1 MKVMILCGY
10 LYEGIGQYFD
20 RKEESFGGW
29 VKGFMN
35 GIRDYEDLDIYYAA
49 VEKGKNQCITKTID
63 GITFHLVSY
72 GDAAYLQSFLNDNP
86 CDVYHLFGM
95 ENEFAEDIVP
105 LLDYDKT
112 LFYIQGIIDEYK
124 DYYLADYDR
133 FHGANPLFKVY
144 MYLNRRLF
152 EKRGRTEKNIFR
164 NARYIAGRTDWD
176 KAYVEAEAP
185 GIQYFKLNESLRDE
199 FYQDHDGTPL
209 WDITGVN
216 RHTIFVTQANYPV
229 KSPHMIVEI
238 VRLLKQKYP
247 DVKCYIGG
255 EDISSS
261 TSLATKLGVSYASY
275 IQKLIKQYGLQEN
288 IKYIGYLNAKD
299 MVKQLCQSNVFL
311 LASAIENSP
320 NSLQEAMAVGVPCV
334 SSFVGGVSSLVSSE
348 KECKLYPYNDPK
360 QAAYKIS
367 QIFADDDLAGE
378 MSLAGY
384 QRIRK
389 LIDIQANGKTLHDIY
404 VKIDQDNKEDKS

>member
-1 MKVMILCGY
+1 MILCGY

-29 VKGFMN
+29 VKGFIN
-35 GIRDYEDLDIYYAA
+35 GIRDYEDLDIHYAA
-49 VEKGKNQCITKTID
+49 VEKGKNQCVTKKID
-63 GITFHLVSY
+63 GITYHLVSY
-72 GDAAYLQSFLNDNP
+72 GDTAYLQSFLNDHP

-124 DYYLADYDR
+124 DYYLAEYDR
-133 FHGANPLFKVY
+133 FHGVNPLFKAY

-152 EKRGRTEKNIFR
+152 EKRGRTEKSIFR

-209 WDITGVN
+209 WDITQIQ

-238 VRLLKQKYP
+238 VHLLKQKYP

-261 TSLATKLGVSYASY
+261 ESLATKLGVSYASY
-275 IQKLIKQYGLQEN
+275 IQKLIRQYGLQEN
-288 IKYIGYLNAKD
+288 IRYIGYLNAGE
-299 MVKQLCQSNVFL
+299 MVSQLCQSNVFL

-348 KECKLYPYNDPK
+348 KECRLYPYNDPK

-367 QIFADDDLAGE
+367 QIFEDDDLAGE

-384 QRIRK
+384 QRIRR

-404 VKIDQDNKEDKS
+404 AKIDQDNKEDRS